1 MASLEPIGLHEA
13 RHACASFLIA
23 AGVHNLKALT
33 SIMGH
38 SSVTVTIDR
47 YGHLLPGSEAEVVGL
62 RDRYLVADAGAG
74 AALDGAKAGAN
85 A

>member
-1 MASLEPIGLHEA
+1 
-13 RHACASFLIA
+13 
-23 AGVHNLKALT
+23 VHNLKALT

-38 SSVTVTIDR
+38 SSVTVTMDR
-47 YGHLLPGSEAEVVGL
+47 NGHLLPGSEAEVVGL
-62 RDRYLVADAGAG
+62 LLTSPPTRAG